1 VALSGL
7 VKAVVPGRVTAA
19 ARTRRAHFASR
30 AARRAFADADVT
42 PIWLGP
48 EALDA
53 LQSAFPPVPDYP
65 YDAVALDRR
74 GAARAD
80 ELRRIGPPRGRTLEI
95 GAADAMVS
103 CHLAEAGFSATAL
116 DLSSDLV
123 DHRAGAAGVRF
134 IEGDAAAIPIEDDA
148 FDLAFSYN
156 SFEHFPDPE
165 CVLDEL
171 IRVTRPGGIIHLD
184 FGPLY
189 FSPYGLHAYRSID
202 VPYCHLLF
210 EPHVLERYVEEHGL
224 SPIPFDDVNGWS
236 VGQFR
241 ELWASRDRLIDRVR
255 YTELPAVGLAGQDLV
270 VRFPSCF
277 RAKTSKFDDLF
288 VATIRATFHVRRT
301 ARPRSG

>member
-1 VALSGL
+1 MALSVL
-7 VKAVVPGRVTAA
+7 VKAVAPARVTAA
-19 ARTRRAHFASR
+19 ARTRHARFASR
-30 AARRAFADADVT
+30 AARRAFAGADVT
-42 PIWLGP
+42 PAWLAP

-53 LQSAFPPVPDYP
+53 LQSAVPPVPEYS
-65 YDAVALDRR
+65 YDGGALDRR

-80 ELRRIGPPRGRTLEI
+80 ELRRVEPRQGRTLEI
-95 GAADAMVS
+95 GAADGMVS
-103 CHLAEAGFSATAL
+103 GHLAEAGFDATAL
-116 DLSSDLV
+116 DLSSDLF
-123 DHRAGAAGVRF
+123 DHRARAAGVRF
-134 IEGDAAAIPIEDDA
+134 IQGDAAAIPFEDDG

-156 SFEHFPDPE
+156 SFEHFPDPGR
-165 CVLDEL
+165 VLDEM
-171 IRVTRPGGIIHLD
+171 IRVTRTGGIIHLD

-224 SPIPFDDVNGWS
+224 PPIPFDDVNGWS
-236 VGQFR
+236 VGRFR

-255 YTELPAVGLAGQDLV
+255 YREIPQLRPAGHDLV

-277 RAKTSKFDDLF
+277 RAKTSDFDDLF
-288 VATIRATFHVRRT
+288 VATIRATFHVRQA